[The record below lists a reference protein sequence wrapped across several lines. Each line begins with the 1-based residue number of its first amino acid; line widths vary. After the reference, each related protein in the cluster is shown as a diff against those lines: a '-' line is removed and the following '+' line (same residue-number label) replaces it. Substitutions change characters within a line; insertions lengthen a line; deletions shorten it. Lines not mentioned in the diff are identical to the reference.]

1 MSERVIPDPDEPG
14 AWIVEIDGVR
24 HSWVDPTDPTRL
36 EFDYMRRIADV
47 VDLCAPEGQRR
58 RFIHVGGAAMT
69 LARYVVHT
77 RPTSAQI
84 VLEPDAALTAE
95 VREKVPLPRNSGIK
109 VREIDGRAG
118 IAAMRPDFA
127 DVVIVDAFAGS
138 RVPAELVTVEWFAAI
153 QEVLVAGGVLVMNV
167 TDGADLGWSRRVLAG
182 ASRYFS
188 QLAVAVEPALL
199 KGHRFGNL
207 VIAASTSPLPLD
219 GLGRRAASAAFP
231 FRWLSGEALTKF
243 VGGAAPFYDGQS
255 LASPPADGMFM
266 AS

>member
-1 MSERVIPDPDEPG
+1 MTERVIPDPDEPG
-14 AWIVEIDGVR
+14 AWIVEIAGVR

-47 VDLCAPEGQRR
+47 IDLCAPAGERR

-69 LARYVVHT
+69 LARYVAHT

-84 VLEPDAALTAE
+84 VLEPDALLTAE
-95 VREKVPLPRNSGIK
+95 VREKVPLARNSGIK
-109 VREIDGRAG
+109 VRQADGRTG
-118 IAAMRPDFA
+118 LAAMRPDFA
-127 DVVIVDAFAGS
+127 DAVIVDAFAGS
-138 RVPAELVTVEWFAAI
+138 RVPAELVTVEWFALVR
-153 QEVLVAGGVLVMNV
+153 EVLVPGGMLVMNV
-167 TDGADLGWSRRVLAG
+167 TDGGRLDWSRRVVAG
-182 ASRYFS
+182 VGRYFS
-188 QLAVAVEPALL
+188 DIAVAVEPALL

-207 VIAASTSPLPLD
+207 VIAATGASLPLD

-231 FRWLSGEALTKF
+231 FRWLSGETLTKF

-266 AS
+266 SG